1 MEQKRNKIFWRTG
14 QEITPDTFILADN
27 YICSQHNLIRR
38 LIAGKS
44 YGVLPETEGTESSSG
59 GEKGGS
65 SFAVKSKLNKRDIY
79 IDKVVCCGTTNA
91 GYLIEIDD
99 RLWDSF
105 PQKHLSIPDS
115 EAKAL
120 YVVVRVNPFEQV
132 LIEPVVNE
140 EAPTAHAVFELNVRE
155 LNRIGEDELAI
166 IKINNCSY
174 EPEINTEYIPPC
186 MSVNACSNLLDIYG
200 QLKKLL
206 SEMIKHIEKKDE
218 LFGSTLYPLTMLHVE
233 LYEFSLSSPPIELI
247 RLMKKIMQTSRF
259 FVPDVKTVDM
269 PDFLR
274 TYNHNDMSITFK
286 ALLSYLQAVIRV
298 VSEGIEED
306 FTPRI

>member
-38 LIAGKS
+38 LIAGMS
-44 YGVLPETEGTESSSG
+44 YGLLPDAEAGDSAA
-59 GEKGGS
+59 K
-65 SFAVKSKLNKRDIY
+65 SFVVNAKLNRRDIH
-79 IDKVVCCGTTNA
+79 IEKLVCSGTTGA
-91 GYLIEIDD
+91 GYLIEIDN
-99 RLWDSF
+99 RLWDLL
-105 PQKHLSIPDS
+105 PQKHLSIPEA

-120 YVVVRVNPFEQV
+120 YVVLRVNPFAQV
-132 LIEPVVNE
+132 LIEPVINE
-140 EAPTAHAVFELNVRE
+140 EAPTAHAAIELKVRE

-166 IKINNCSY
+166 IKINNCNY
-174 EPEINTEYIPPC
+174 EPEINREYIPPC
-186 MSVNACSNLLDIYG
+186 MSVNACSNLMEAYG

-206 SEMIKHIEKKDE
+206 SEIMKHIEKKDE
-218 LFGSTLYPLTMLHVE
+218 LFGATLYPLTMLHVD
-233 LYEFSLSSPPIELI
+233 LYEFQLSSPPIELI
-247 RLMKKIMQTSRF
+247 RLVKKIMQTCRF
-259 FVPDVKTVDM
+259 FVPDVKTVNM

-286 ALLSYLQAVIRV
+286 ALMSYLQAVIRV

-306 FTPRI
+306 FTPKI